1 LKGIEML
8 GVQILLWFFA
18 GIQSFQFMKSYSEG
32 DAFEAGVFFIM
43 MVWFGY
49 SAYFV
54 TFGI

>member
-1 LKGIEML
+1 ML